1 MCEQSSGV
9 RLLHCDIHDYTSAN
23 ELRVKLNCRCFGA
36 DLPVMASLYYGGHNA
51 AYAPYFNATATSRY
65 YGHQSADGTASP
77 DGLISGVPPLSN
89 ITTASPTL
97 TTAAG
102 IYPHQ
107 PYHLSF
113 SPFSTDGSGCWETI
127 SAAAA
132 VAAASAVQKRVP
144 FVTSHPMMPSSASSC
159 GNIINTEREPFP
171 TSSLLPYTATSFCDD
186 DFETRSHHHHQ
197 QQQHQQ
203 QHKQLKPQPKHC
215 TQQQSH
221 HPSSFSVTRPNS
233 SDQLL
238 VSPCGQ
244 IVRCSPSATSY
255 RPIANGV
262 LSSSPPSTYC
272 SPDASLVDASP
283 PPPSSLHGC
292 VQFDSADL
300 GWTTSAACGRG
311 RNGGNIQVDSASTC
325 RYASKSSVRSIS
337 K

>member
-1 MCEQSSGV
+1 
-9 RLLHCDIHDYTSAN
+9 
-23 ELRVKLNCRCFGA
+23 
-36 DLPVMASLYYGGHNA
+36 MASLYYGGHNA
-51 AYAPYFNATATSRY
+51 SYAPYFNAASVTSRY
-65 YGHQSADGTASP
+65 YGHHSATDTGTP
-77 DGLISGVPPLSN
+77 DGLVGGMPSSN
-89 ITTASPTL
+89 SVTTVSPTM

-113 SPFSTDGSGCWETI
+113 PSFSPDGSGCWESL

-144 FVTSHPMMPSSASSC
+144 FVTSHPMMPLSASTF
-159 GNIINTEREPFP
+159 GNMDIDREPFT
-171 TSSLLPYTATSFCDD
+171 TSLVPYATPSFCDD
-186 DFETRSHHHHQ
+186 DFQTRSRHHHQ
-197 QQQHQQ
+197 QPSHQTLKSQMKSTQQH
-203 QHKQLKPQPKHC
+203 
-215 TQQQSH
+215 SH
-221 HPSSFSVTRPNS
+221 HPPSISANRHNS

-244 IVRCSPSATSY
+244 MVRCISSASSYRQIASGGVVTSSPSSIY
-255 RPIANGV
+255 G
-262 LSSSPPSTYC
+262 

-283 PPPSSLHGC
+283 PSSSLHGC

-311 RNGGNIQVDSASTC
+311 QNGGSRHVESAC
-325 RYASKSSVRSIS
+325 RYDGKSSARSIS